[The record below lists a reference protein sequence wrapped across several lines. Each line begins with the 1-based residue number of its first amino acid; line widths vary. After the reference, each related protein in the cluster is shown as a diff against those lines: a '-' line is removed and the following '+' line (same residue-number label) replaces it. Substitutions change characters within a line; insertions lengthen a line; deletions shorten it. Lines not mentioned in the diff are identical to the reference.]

1 MKDKFLVCNINLFT
15 KEQSIL
21 LIKDNDYSN
30 ASIMS
35 CDLQD
40 LGKVLTD
47 FCFAENI
54 DTIHIYGNEEYI
66 KKITQDID
74 IHSGCSAYSNNMIKV
89 EVNK

>member
-15 KEQSIL
+15 KEQNIL
-21 LIKDNDYSN
+21 LIKDNDYNN

-74 IHSGCSAYSNNMIKV
+74 VHSGCSAYSNNIIKV

>member
-74 IHSGCSAYSNNMIKV
+74 IYSGCSAYSNNMIKV

>member
-15 KEQSIL
+15 KEQNIL
-21 LIKDNDYSN
+21 LIRDNDYSN

-74 IHSGCSAYSNNMIKV
+74 VYSGCSAYSNNMIKV

>member
-15 KEQSIL
+15 KEQNIL

-74 IHSGCSAYSNNMIKV
+74 VYSGCSAYSNNMIKV